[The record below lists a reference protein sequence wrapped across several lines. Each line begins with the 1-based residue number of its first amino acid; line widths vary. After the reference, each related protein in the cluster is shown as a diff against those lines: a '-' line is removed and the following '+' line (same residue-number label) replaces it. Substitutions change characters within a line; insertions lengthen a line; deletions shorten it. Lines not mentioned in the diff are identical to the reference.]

1 MQKLTV
7 REQRHVNRV
16 LRVLRGAESSLLS
29 LTDQA
34 NNRNTFPRTT
44 LKALIEVKD
53 VLHRTE
59 LRVLA
64 RDASAA

>member
-1 MQKLTV
+1 MGKLTV

-16 LRVLRGAESSLLS
+16 FRVLRKAEEALLT
-29 LTDQA
+29 LTGDA
-34 NNRNTFPRTT
+34 NDGNLFPNTT
-44 LKALIEVKD
+44 LKALIETKE

-64 RDASAA
+64 RDAKAV